1 MLVQT
6 PLACAE
12 ARPAITSRAITL
24 SAPDSVKALLDTH
37 FELPDKPLTSETEQ
51 ASFLRRAKL
60 EIADLLA
67 TEGYFTPQVTL
78 QSPRLDGSQL
88 LKVILGPRTV
98 VTQLDIEFKGELA
111 NDDPDHAARRTDIKS
126 SWQLAV
132 GAPFRSS
139 DWENAKAALLA
150 RVSRADFA
158 AAQLTLS
165 SAKVDVA
172 HASVQLAV
180 AIDSGPSYRFGELD
194 ITGLS
199 RYDRELVTNQIR
211 FHKGDFYQRDQLLSF
226 QTRLQNM
233 SQFSSATINL
243 DLDTATR
250 QSAPVKVVITEMKP
264 RKITLGL
271 GYSDS
276 NGARTEFNYLNH
288 NFMGSALNLNNNLK
302 LEQNRQ
308 TASASVDTAPD
319 ENGYVLSWGAVGQA
333 THIAGL
339 LTATDKL
346 GVARSHTMGR
356 IETRVGLGFQQEH
369 RKPDGGIRQINQA
382 LVLDWQWHRRAIDD
396 PLYPRSGNSTELRIG
411 GGSQKFLSDKNFVRS
426 YGRQQFWF
434 PVGELDVVSLR
445 GEAGYTSASSR
456 LGIPQEYLF
465 RAGGA
470 QSVRGYAYQS
480 LGVTEG
486 AAVVGGRA
494 LLTGSLEYTHWFG
507 GNWGMALFTDSGGA
521 ADSMKTLY
529 ASTGYGTGLRWRSP
543 AGPLA
548 LDLAQNLK
556 THSLHMHF
564 SIAAVF

>member
-6 PLACAE
+6 PCACAE
-12 ARPAITSRAITL
+12 TRPDSTSRAIIL
-24 SAPDSVKALLDTH
+24 SAPDSVKALLDKH
-37 FELPDKPLTSETEQ
+37 LELPDKPLTSETEQ
-51 ASFLRRAKL
+51 AAFLRRAER

-67 TEGYFTPQVTL
+67 TEAYFTPQVTL

-126 SWQLAV
+126 SWQLTV

-165 SAKVDVA
+165 SAAVDIA
-172 HASVQLAV
+172 HASAQLAV
-180 AIDSGPSYRFGELD
+180 VIDSGPGYRFGELD

-199 RYDRELVTNQIR
+199 RYNRELVAKQMH
-211 FHKGDFYQRDQLLSF
+211 FHKGDVYRRDQLLSF

-233 SQFSSATINL
+233 SQFSSATVNL
-243 DLDTATR
+243 DPDTATR

-346 GVARSHTMGR
+346 GVARSHTRGQ
-356 IETRVGLGFQQEH
+356 IETRVGLDFQQEH

-411 GGSQKFLSDKNFVRS
+411 GGSQKLCVR
-426 YGRQQFWF
+426 
-434 PVGELDVVSLR
+434 
-445 GEAGYTSASSR
+445 
-456 LGIPQEYLF
+456 
-465 RAGGA
+465 
-470 QSVRGYAYQS
+470 
-480 LGVTEG
+480 
-486 AAVVGGRA
+486 
-494 LLTGSLEYTHWFG
+494 
-507 GNWGMALFTDSGGA
+507 
-521 ADSMKTLY
+521 
-529 ASTGYGTGLRWRSP
+529 
-543 AGPLA
+543 
-548 LDLAQNLK
+548 
-556 THSLHMHF
+556 
-564 SIAAVF
+564 